1 MRYKNFYKPDT
12 MKRNTIT
19 VIIGLILSTF
29 LAGAQ
34 NPGQERLNS
43 YKIAF
48 LTSRLKFT
56 PSEAERFW
64 PVYNE
69 FQEKKLEIQQERV
82 KLNMRFNQEGSSMTD
97 EQLITLGDKLIELEV
112 AETELTMKFHQTLKA
127 VLPPVKII
135 RLYQAENQYRQQLLK
150 ELQERREQRVNPGP
164 PPGQRN
170 Q

>member
-1 MRYKNFYKPDT
+1 MNFYKT
-12 MKRNTIT
+12 EAMKRNSIAL
-19 VIIGLILSTF
+19 IIGLVLLTF
-29 LAGAQ
+29 AAGAQ

-48 LTSRLKFT
+48 LTNRLKLT
-56 PSEAERFW
+56 PSEAEKFW

-69 FQEKKLEIQQERV
+69 SQERRLEIQQERV
-82 KLNMRFNQEGSSMTD
+82 KLNMMFNQEGSSMTD
-97 EQLITLGDKLIELEV
+97 EQLITLGDKFIELEV
-112 AETELTMKFHQTLKA
+112 AETELTMKFHQALKA

-150 ELQERREQRVNPGP
+150 ELQERRDQRTSPGQP
-164 PPGQRN
+164 PAQRN